1 MNIFIILQITKI
13 VNRPKFSNENKK
25 KTTTTSEE
33 TQADQ
38 IF

>member
-1 MNIFIILQITKI
+1 MNIFIILQITKT
-13 VNRPKFSNENKK
+13 VNLRKFSNENKK
-25 KTTTTSEE
+25 KTTTTLEE